1 MNAGDIARLLAR
13 TIDRLVLDLLPA
25 GKREGHEWFV
35 GSVAG
40 EPGHSLGVHL
50 TGAKAGIWSDFAT
63 YDSGDA
69 LDLVRAVLDIETAEA
84 LRWSR
89 RWLGIED
96 GAAEIPLRKAF
107 VPAEKPAPDNP
118 YRWHW

>member
-1 MNAGDIARLLAR
+1 MKANDIARLLAQS
-13 TIDRLVLDLLPA
+13 IESLVVDVLPA

-35 GSVAG
+35 GSIVG

-50 TGAKAGIWSDFAT
+50 TGVKAGVWSDFAT
-63 YDSGDA
+63 HDSGDA
-69 LDLVRAVLDIETAEA
+69 LDLVRAVLDVDMAEA

-96 GAAEIPLRKAF
+96 GAADIPVRPEF
-107 VPAEKPAPDNP
+107 VPTNKPPPDNP
-118 YRWHW
+118 

>member
-50 TGAKAGIWSDFAT
+50 TGTKAGIWSDFAAG
-63 YDSGDA
+63 DRGDA
-69 LDLVRAVLDIETAEA
+69 LALVRVVLAVDMAKA
-84 LRWSR
+84 WRWSR
-89 RWLGIED
+89 RWLGIEA
-96 GAAEIPLRKAF
+96 GPANPPPRPAF
-107 VPAEKPAPDNP
+107 DPADQSA
-118 YRWHW
+118 

>member
-25 GKREGHEWFV
+25 GKREGHEWRV
-35 GSVAG
+35 GSLAG

-50 TGAKAGIWSDFAT
+50 TGAKAGIWSDFGTRIA
-63 YDSGDA
+63 GDA
-69 LDLVRAVLDIETAEA
+69 LDLVAAVLDVSLPEA

-89 RWLGIED
+89 SWLGIED
-96 GAAEIPLRKAF
+96 GTAEM
-107 VPAEKPAPDNP
+107 PARQARSPAPAVE
-118 YRWHW
+118 RI

>member
-1 MNAGDIARLLAR
+1 MKANDIARLLAR
-13 TIDRLVLDLLPA
+13 SIDSLVLVLLPA

-40 EPGHSLGVHL
+40 EPGHSLGIHL
-50 TGAKAGIWSDFAT
+50 TGAKAGVWSDFAT
-63 YDSGDA
+63 GESGDA
-69 LDLVRAVLDIETAEA
+69 LDLVRAVLDVDMAEA

-96 GAAEIPLRKAF
+96 GAAELPTRSVF
-107 VPAEKPAPDNP
+107 VPTEQPLPN
-118 YRWHW
+118 